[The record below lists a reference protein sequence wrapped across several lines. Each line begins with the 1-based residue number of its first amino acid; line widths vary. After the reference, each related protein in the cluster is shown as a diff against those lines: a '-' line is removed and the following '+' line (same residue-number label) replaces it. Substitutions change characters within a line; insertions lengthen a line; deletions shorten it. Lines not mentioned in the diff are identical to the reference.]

1 MTLCYIWENV
11 CILRTFPKNVCI
23 ANIFS
28 NLFSYK
34 TTFVLIYFV
43 LIYFVPKLFTNFEN
57 CSQFNRIY
65 NVISGFG
72 KEEMA
77 PTYSCLN
84 LRKLSMANNDRF
96 FTEISSSGNSLV
108 IIHIKEKA
116 YIFISTEL
124 FLWSAFLLPEVDMK
138 KYLL

>member
-1 MTLCYIWENV
+1 M
-11 CILRTFPKNVCI
+11 CILRTFPKKCVHCEH
-23 ANIFS
+23 F
-28 NLFSYK
+28 FK
-34 TTFVLIYFV
+34 FVLIQDYFCSHIFCSHIFCSQIV
-43 LIYFVPKLFTNFEN
+43 HKFQN